1 MNPRISKITKTLHQE
16 IKKRGPYNK
25 QHWTRSKDDTA
36 IGSTSHR
43 NAPEGRPR
51 SGHLLRLEWMHE
63 MCQHKHAPAAWTR
76 AIGNIDNL
84 SNAAGEKARYAK

>member
-1 MNPRISKITKTLHQE
+1 M
-16 IKKRGPYNK
+16 
-25 QHWTRSKDDTA
+25 RSKDGTA

-43 NAPEGRPR
+43 NAPGGRPR
-51 SGHLLRLEWMHE
+51 SGHSLRLEWKDVNE
-63 MCQHKHAPAAWTR
+63 MCQHKHAPAAWTH